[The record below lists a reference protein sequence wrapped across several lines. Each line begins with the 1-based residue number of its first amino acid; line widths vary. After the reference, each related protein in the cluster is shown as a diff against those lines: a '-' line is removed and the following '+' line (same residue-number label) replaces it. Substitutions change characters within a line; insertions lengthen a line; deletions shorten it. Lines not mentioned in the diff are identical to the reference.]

1 MSRFSPPVF
10 RSLLDE
16 TPSIL
21 ADVADLNARS
31 VDEWIGL
38 YDHAYAQVEQRMWQ
52 PDDAAFERWLAVYQ
66 ALFREQQALIDQTGA
81 REQHAFILGI
91 PVADRPAHLRNC
103 LESILQQCRLYGYG
117 GQDADGRYAKFT
129 VVVSEDSRD
138 PAAIAAHRAL
148 AGEYSARGLRVVHF
162 DLPEQVALLH
172 AIPEAER
179 RQLGRLLTTQ
189 PPERFWRKGQ
199 AANRNLCILKMRQL
213 TQDKDRT
220 LYYLVDSDQS
230 FRVNRQTVAG
240 ECVVPALN
248 YFYYIDRIFR
258 EHDIRVLTGKLVG
271 DPPVSPAVMAAN
283 FLDDVAAFLRRIA
296 ALDPRAACSFHP
308 RDAPLPG
315 DAAYHDL
322 ARLFGFDQAVSHV
335 DYRCPLEGA
344 HDHAACLE
352 GYAERLH
359 AFFFGEHLT
368 RRTGFQYVGAFAELA
383 PARTIYPGNTIVD
396 FDGLKYIIP
405 FGHLRLRMSGPTA
418 GRLIQ
423 AEIGAR
429 FVSANLPM
437 LHTRTTA
444 ADTQAEFGQGEFG
457 QGEFRPG
464 VEQRDD
470 AAIDIADEFERQ
482 FFGDLMLFSVVAW
495 LKQHSLDQLAD
506 VAAVEQG
513 VTQVEAGM
521 LAQYAATHRA
531 VNDRLAELERWRGAA
546 PPGWHGTSA
555 LARIEQFLRNMAAN
569 FGDASPAWQQI
580 QSESHRA
587 TRRAQIVDALTHYR
601 EERGAWDRLFTR

>member
-1 MSRFSPPVF
+1 VVP
-10 RSLLDE
+10 
-16 TPSIL
+16 
-21 ADVADLNARS
+21 
-31 VDEWIGL
+31 
-38 YDHAYAQVEQRMWQ
+38 QVEQRMWQ
-52 PDDAAFERWLAVYQ
+52 ADDAAFERWLAVYQ
-66 ALFREQQALIDQTGA
+66 ALFREQQALIEQTGA

-91 PVADRPAHLRNC
+91 PVADRPAHVRLC

-117 GQDADGRYAKFT
+117 GQDADGRYAKLT

-138 PAAIAAHRAL
+138 PSCVAAHRAL
-148 AGEYSARGLRVVHF
+148 VEEYRGKGLSVEHF
-162 DLPEQVALLH
+162 DLPEQYALLQ

-179 RQLGRLLTTQ
+179 PLLGRLLTTQ
-189 PPERFWRKGQ
+189 PPERFYRKGQ

-230 FRVNRQTVAG
+230 FRVNRQTAAG

-258 EHDIRVLTGKLVG
+258 EHDIRMLTGKLVG

-283 FLDDVAAFLRRIA
+283 FLDDVAAFLQRIA
-296 ALDPRAACSFHP
+296 ALDPHAACSFHP
-308 RDAPLPG
+308 QDAALPG

-322 ARLFGFDQAVSHV
+322 ARLFGFDQAASHF

-344 HDHAACLE
+344 HDHTACLE
-352 GYAERLH
+352 GFAERLH

-368 RRTGFQYVGAFAELA
+368 RRTGFHYVGAFTELA

-418 GRLIQ
+418 GRLIL

-444 ADTQAEFGQGEFG
+444 DDMQAEFR

-506 VAAVEQG
+506 AAAVEQG
-513 VTQVEAGM
+513 VTQVEAEM
-521 LAQYAATHRA
+521 LALYTAKHRA
-531 VNDRLAELERWRGAA
+531 VNDRLAELERWRGAV
-546 PPGWHGTSA
+546 PPGWRGTSA
-555 LARIEQFLRNMAAN
+555 LARIEQFLLNMAAN
-569 FGDASPAWQQI
+569 FGDASSAWQQI

-601 EERGAWDRLFTR
+601 EERAAWDRLFTR